1 MKKNDALS
9 LTLNRLR
16 RAFLLFTLLALV
28 LPGAS
33 GRSRTRNEALL
44 SARSFLQKEQPSVA
58 ARSLAEANS
67 FTIAYTCTDSA
78 RSSDNALYYIV
89 NTGNNS
95 GFVIVSGDDR
105 AKEILGYSDAGSF
118 SQQNLPDNFRTWLG
132 IYEQE
137 LKALALLPEGDPSV
151 SAATTA
157 RVQTQ
162 TTATNAF
169 ATSIEPL
176 LTDMAWDQA
185 EPYNI
190 LCPYSDSVQCITGCV
205 ATAMAQVMRYH
216 QWPITGT
223 GSKTYKPKRLDDSL
237 SVDFSSTTYDWA
249 HMCSTYDST
258 STAEEDTAVATL
270 IYHCGVAVEMNY
282 GVDFSGAYDIY
293 VPGALSTYFGY
304 DKNVQ
309 IYHHPYFTDAQW
321 VDKLKTE
328 FNARRPVLYR
338 GSLAI
343 GGGHMFV
350 CDGYDSDDFFHFNW
364 GWGGWYNGYFE
375 LSSLYP
381 GTPGGTGI
389 NGGYTVWQSVI
400 TGIQKPTDTSVKDYQ
415 MLLQYT
421 PVVDKELIARESTF
435 KLFFGYDNAGGNS
448 FEGDIRL
455 GLYKEDSLVSIIRE
469 YKDVF
474 MRYNTELKNITDS
487 LLSIP
492 SDVPGGTYQLCLT
505 YKANDQDKW
514 SLFTNM
520 VGNPSWLDVT
530 VAPTTIRITT
540 PDYSPELQLT
550 QPISVTDSLF
560 YNKRIT
566 LSATIQNQGET
577 FSSYLHFRIH
587 SLEGAEV
594 DTFQYFGHD
603 IYTIESGDTRTV
615 EITGRI
621 KLPPGN
627 YLMDLWY
634 DFNNN
639 QDYSSMTLLTPTA
652 NNILPVTIYNL
663 LSVEGEYAG
672 MKPVITTNTHT
683 GICTVQSESPVT
695 LLQIFDLS
703 GNQQLRLM
711 PKTSGTISIDIN
723 SLNKGLYLIR
733 IETEEG
739 TFTEKLFKK

>member
-1 MKKNDALS
+1 MNKNI
-9 LTLNRLR
+9 TQPLNRLK
-16 RAFLLFTLLALV
+16 RAFLLFLLLALV
-28 LPGAS
+28 VPGVS
-33 GRSRTRNEALL
+33 GRSRTRNEALR

-58 ARSLAEANS
+58 ARSLAEATS

-78 RSSDNALYYIV
+78 SSSDNALYYIV
-89 NTGNNS
+89 NTGNNN

-105 AKEILGYSDAGSF
+105 AKEILGYSDGGSF
-118 SQQNLPDNFRTWLG
+118 SQQHLPDNFRTWLG

-176 LTDMAWDQA
+176 IADIAWNQA

-223 GSKTYKPKRLDDSL
+223 GSKTYKPDRLDDSL
-237 SVDFSSTTYDWA
+237 TVDFSSTTYDWA
-249 HMCSTYDST
+249 HMFAAYDST
-258 STAEEDTAVATL
+258 ITAQEDTAVATL
-270 IYHCGVAVEMNY
+270 IYHCGVAVEMDY
-282 GVDFSGAYDIY
+282 GVDLSGAYDYY

-328 FNARRPVLYR
+328 FNASRPVLYR
-338 GSLAI
+338 GSLAN
-343 GGGHMFV
+343 GFGHMFV
-350 CDGYDSDDFFHFNW
+350 CDGYDADDLFHFNW
-364 GWGGWYNGYFE
+364 GWSGWCNGYFE
-375 LSSLYP
+375 LSSMYP
-381 GTPGGTGI
+381 LTPGSTGTS
-389 NGGYTVWQSVI
+389 GGFTVWQSVI

-415 MLLQYT
+415 MHLAYT
-421 PVVDKELIARESTF
+421 PTVEKERIARESTF
-435 KLFFGYDNAGGNS
+435 KLFFGYDNGGGNN

-455 GLYKEDSLVSIIRE
+455 GLYKEDSLVSIIKE
-469 YKDVF
+469 YKDVYI
-474 MRYNTELKNITDS
+474 RYNVAFKNMTDS
-487 LLSIP
+487 SLSIP
-492 SDVPGGTYQLCLT
+492 SDVPDGTYQLCLT

-520 VGNPSWLDVT
+520 IGNPSWLDVT
-530 VAPTTIRITT
+530 VSPTTIRITT
-540 PDYSPELQLT
+540 PDYYPELQLT
-550 QPISVTDSLF
+550 QPIVVTDSLL
-560 YNKRIT
+560 YNKNIT

-577 FSSYLHFRIH
+577 FSSFLHFRIH
-587 SLEGAEV
+587 SLEGAPV

-603 IYTIESGDTRTV
+603 IYTIESGATRSV
-615 EITGRI
+615 ELTDWII
-621 KLPPGN
+621 LPPGN
-627 YLMDLWY
+627 YLLDLWY

-639 QDYSSMTLLTPTA
+639 QAFPGMTLLTPTA
-652 NNILPVTIYNL
+652 NTILPVTIYNL
-663 LSVEGEYAG
+663 LSVEGEYTG
-672 MKPVITTNTHT
+672 MKPVITTHPYS

-703 GNQQLRLM
+703 GKQLLQVM
-711 PKTSGTISIDIN
+711 PKTSGTIPVDIT
-723 SLNKGLYLIR
+723 SLSKGFYLIR